1 VHSIGLPSYKVS
13 AKTGEGVEIM
23 FSEIC
28 QKLIKTAA
36 MKKKERDQ
44 TKLGTESEKKKKCC
58 G

>member
-1 VHSIGLPSYKVS
+1 MVS

-23 FSEIC
+23 FNEIC

-44 TKLGTESEKKKKCC
+44 TKLGTEAEKKKKKCC

>member
-1 VHSIGLPSYKVS
+1 MVS

-23 FSEIC
+23 FNEIC

-44 TKLGTESEKKKKCC
+44 TKLGNEAEKKKKKCC